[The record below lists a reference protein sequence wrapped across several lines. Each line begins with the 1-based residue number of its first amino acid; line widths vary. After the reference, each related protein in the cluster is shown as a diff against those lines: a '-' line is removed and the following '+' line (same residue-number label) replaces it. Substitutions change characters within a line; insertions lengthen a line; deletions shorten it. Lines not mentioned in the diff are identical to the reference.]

1 MSDVIELNEIDAL
14 TAYRSDWQ
22 RLLRVTPGGTF
33 FRSLEWLQ
41 VYWKH
46 FAKDQTLRV
55 LVVRDGE
62 QVTGIVPLCVRR
74 IKSKFGLCRILTFPF
89 DDWGSFYGPVS
100 ANQTTTLC
108 TALNYI
114 QHSRRDWDLIDL
126 RCVDRVGFD
135 RGATEQ
141 AMEAQGIAYET
152 LFWCQTACVDL
163 SQSWTR
169 YLSNRP
175 SKARKTYLCSER
187 RVEQEGEIEY
197 LRYRPAGAVAG
208 ECDPRWDLYNH
219 CEEIARQ
226 SWQGRSTTGTTLS
239 HASVAPFFRDAHEQ
253 AARAG
258 ALDLNL
264 LYISGR
270 PAAFNYN
277 YVYEGLVYSL
287 RMGFDPGVSTK
298 GAGCVL
304 MGRMIRDS
312 MQRGDRLLDIG
323 PGSLKAKQ
331 NWYTSVENSY
341 RYVHYSPISVTAKLM
356 QLSHQFADWYRDR
369 FSTECSEDV
378 GKATDNSK
386 LSATW
391 R

>member
-14 TAYRSDWQ
+14 ADYRADWL

-41 VYWKH
+41 VYWQH
-46 FAKDQTLRV
+46 FAADQRLRV
-55 LVVRDGE
+55 LMIRDGE
-62 QVTGIVPLCVRR
+62 QVTGIVPLCVRS
-74 IKSKFGLCRILTFPF
+74 IKSKFGVCRILTFPF

-100 ANQTTTLC
+100 ANQTTTLR

-114 QHSRRDWDLIDL
+114 QHARRDWDLIDL
-126 RCVDRVGFD
+126 RCVDSGGFD

-141 AMEAQGIAYET
+141 ALKSESVSFER
-152 LFWCQTACVDL
+152 LLWCQTACVDL
-163 SQSWTR
+163 QQNWDQYLESRSTR
-169 YLSNRP
+169 
-175 SKARKTYLCSER
+175 ARKTYLCSEK
-187 RVEQEGEIEY
+187 RVQQEGDVRY
-197 LRYRPAGAVAG
+197 LRYRPRGSG
-208 ECDPRWDLYNH
+208 SEEGDPRWDLYDQ

-239 HASVAPFFRDAHEQ
+239 HASVAPFFRDAHERAAQ
-253 AARAG
+253 AG
-258 ALDLNL
+258 TVDLNM
-264 LYISGR
+264 LYVAGR

-287 RMGFDPGVSTK
+287 RMGFDPRISVK

-312 MQRGDRLLDIG
+312 MQRGDRILDIG
-323 PGSLKAKQ
+323 PGSLEAKQ
-331 NWYTSVENSY
+331 NWYTSIENSY
-341 RYVHYSPISVTAKLM
+341 RYVHYSATSVTAKLM

-369 FSTECSEDV
+369 FSNES
-378 GKATDNSK
+378 TDERTVTGYSR
-386 LSATW
+386 AHHI
-391 R
+391 

>member
-1 MSDVIELNEIDAL
+1 MSDVIELNEMDAL

-22 RLLRVTPGGTF
+22 RLLKVTPGGTF

-46 FAKDQTLRV
+46 FAEDQTLRV

-100 ANQTTTLC
+100 ADLTKTLC
-108 TALNYI
+108 TALDYI
-114 QHSRRDWDLIDL
+114 QHSRRDWDLLDL
-126 RCVDRVGFD
+126 RCVDSTGFEC
-135 RGATEQ
+135 GATEQ
-141 AMEAQGIAYET
+141 ALKSMNVSFET
-152 LFWCQTACVDL
+152 LMWCQTAYVDL
-163 SQSWTR
+163 KQNWEQYLGSRSTR
-169 YLSNRP
+169 
-175 SKARKTYLCSER
+175 ARKTYLCSEK
-187 RVEQEGEIEY
+187 RVQQEGNVKY
-197 LRYRPAGAVAG
+197 LRYRPAGAAAG
-208 ECDPRWDLYNH
+208 ESDPRWDLYDQ

-239 HASVAPFFRDAHEQ
+239 HASVAPFIRDVHERAVQ
-253 AARAG
+253 AG
-258 ALDLNL
+258 AVDLNML
-264 LYISGR
+264 FVAGR

-277 YVYEGLVYSL
+277 YVYNGLVYSL
-287 RMGFDPGVSTK
+287 RMGFDPGVSVK

-304 MGRMIRDS
+304 MGRMIQDS
-312 MQRGDRLLDIG
+312 MLRGDRILDIG

-341 RYVHYSPISVTAKLM
+341 RYVHYSATSVTAKLM

-369 FSTECSEDV
+369 FSNEAVDVRKVTES
-378 GKATDNSK
+378 SK
-386 LSATW
+386 LSATS

>member
-1 MSDVIELNEIDAL
+1 MSDVIELNEIEAL
-14 TAYRSDWQ
+14 ADYQRDWS
-22 RLLRVTPGGTF
+22 RLLEVTPGGTF

-46 FAKDQTLRV
+46 FAEDQILRV
-55 LVVRDGE
+55 LIIRDGN
-62 QVTGIVPLCVRR
+62 QVSGIVPLCVRR

-100 ANQTTTLC
+100 ANQKTTLR

-114 QHSRRDWDLIDL
+114 QQSRRDWDLIDL
-126 RCVDRVGFD
+126 RCVDSAGFD
-135 RGATEQ
+135 RGSTEQ
-141 AMEAQGIAYET
+141 ALQSENISFER
-152 LFWCQTACVDL
+152 LLWCQTACVDL
-163 SQSWTR
+163 RQNWNQ
-169 YLSNRP
+169 YLESRP
-175 SKARKTYLCSER
+175 TKARKTYLGSEK
-187 RVEQEGEIEY
+187 RVQQEGDVEY
-197 LRYRPAGAVAG
+197 LRYRPSGVEQG
-208 ECDPRWDLYNH
+208 ESDPRWDLYDQ

-239 HASVAPFFRDAHEQ
+239 HESVSLFFRDAHER
-253 AARAG
+253 AAQVG
-258 ALDLNL
+258 AVDLNL
-264 LYISGR
+264 LYVAGR

-277 YVYEGLVYSL
+277 YVNAGLIYSL
-287 RMGFDPGVSTK
+287 RMGFDPRISIK

-304 MGRMIRDS
+304 MGRMIKDS
-312 MQRGDRLLDIG
+312 MQRGDRILDIG
-323 PGSLKAKQ
+323 PGSLDAKK

-341 RYVHYSPISVTAKLM
+341 RYVHYSATSVTAKLM

-369 FSTECSEDV
+369 FSNEAVDV
-378 GKATDNSK
+378 RKVTDNSK